1 MKTIQKYI
9 KFLLLTFILCSVANG
24 LSAQKETEVFIPI
37 GESPG
42 VSHKY
47 SVIGRVE
54 KINAGDSSIT
64 LKGDSGIQNVRVTP
78 CREFYLDQSK
88 LKLTNRRCSFSEIKP
103 GCLVEIK
110 YRDNKPG
117 NLIEWVKVRRE

>member
-1 MKTIQKYI
+1 MKTFQKYI
-9 KFLLLTFILCSVANG
+9 KFLLPTFILCWVANG
-24 LSAQKETEVFIPI
+24 VFAQKETEVFIPI

-47 SVIGRVE
+47 SVIGTVE
-54 KINAGDSSIT
+54 KVNAGDSTIS
-64 LKGDSGIQNVRVTP
+64 LKGDSGVKSIRVTP
-78 CREFYLDQSK
+78 CRQFYLDQSN
-88 LKLTNRRCSFSEIKP
+88 LKLPNRRCSFSEIQP

-117 NLIEWVKVRRE
+117 NLIDWVKVRRE